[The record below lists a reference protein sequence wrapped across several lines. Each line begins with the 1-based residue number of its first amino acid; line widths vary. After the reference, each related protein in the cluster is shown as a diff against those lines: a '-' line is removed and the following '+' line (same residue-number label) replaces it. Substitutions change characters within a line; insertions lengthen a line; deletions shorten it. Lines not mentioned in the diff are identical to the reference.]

1 MSSIYSKRQASIDL
15 LLTISA
21 SMLTHNKMNVQL
33 VFFNF
38 VCFMVFALLIVNT
51 LKGTQL
57 ACILVI
63 V

>member
-33 VFFNF
+33 VCIS
-38 VCFMVFALLIVNT
+38 VFMVFALLIVNT

-57 ACILVI
+57 SCILVI